1 MWSVY
6 NNFWKKTWLY
16 ERQCFKLLLFPC
28 LFEIKSDV
36 INIQMVLWLEFI
48 YIRMLALFQEYSMLQ
63 LIVLT
68 NIPILIPMLNF
79 ATLLQESISW
89 KVTVKLSL
97 FYIRMLVLKF
107 TKRSNKVYMNIF
119 FNVYTVHFLH
129 FNVERRTIIKAF
141 YRSVYRKCICNT
153 YE

>member
-1 MWSVY
+1 
-6 NNFWKKTWLY
+6 
-16 ERQCFKLLLFPC
+16 
-28 LFEIKSDV
+28 
-36 INIQMVLWLEFI
+36 MVLWLEFI

-119 FNVYTVHFLH
+119 FNVYTVHFLQLKL
-129 FNVERRTIIKAF
+129 FIGLFIGSAYVILTNKRWFTVL
-141 YRSVYRKCICNT
+141 VV
-153 YE
+153 